1 VSPTVLRRGP
11 YRFFF
16 FSSDRGEPIH
26 VHVGRDRKTAKFW
39 LEPVGLE
46 YNMGFAPPELNKV
59 AALVQ
64 ENQAELVRA
73 WHEYFRPGNGSR
85 GRHEG

>member
-1 VSPTVLRRGP
+1 VSPTVLRRGA

-16 FSSDRGEPIH
+16 FSSDRGEPTH

-39 LEPVGLE
+39 LEPVRVE
-46 YNMGFAPPELNKV
+46 YNMGFAPTELNKL

-64 ENQAELVRA
+64 EHQAKLVRA
-73 WHEYFRPGNGSR
+73 WHEYFKRGNGSR
-85 GRHEG
+85 GGHER